1 MDFTPQFNLMRPD
14 GSHFAAALRA
24 FAAGL
29 DAILHAADLFATL
42 GASVADLGTGN
53 TYVLMKDRAA

>member
-1 MDFTPQFNLMRPD
+1 MRPGD
-14 GSHFAAALRA
+14 SHFAAALRA

-29 DAILHAADLFATL
+29 DAILHAADLFTTL